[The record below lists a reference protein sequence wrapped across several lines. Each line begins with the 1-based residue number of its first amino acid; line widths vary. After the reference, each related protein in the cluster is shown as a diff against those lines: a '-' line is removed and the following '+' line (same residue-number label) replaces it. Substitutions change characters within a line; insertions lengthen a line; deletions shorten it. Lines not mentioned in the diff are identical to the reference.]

1 MRTNRQISVVSI
13 WIYEKLK
20 QKTINQS
27 ISTFFQQLTRIP
39 YLSVYG
45 VVHHHS
51 MIFDVV
57 ELVVDFHVV
66 VLVACL
72 DCKRL
77 NFDVIFGP
85 VIVSVNY
92 LQPMV
97 IVVVQPAT
105 AVSAADEAVVHVILL
120 FFAKIV
126 FAV

>member
-1 MRTNRQISVVSI
+1 
-13 WIYEKLK
+13 
-20 QKTINQS
+20 
-27 ISTFFQQLTRIP
+27 
-39 YLSVYG
+39 
-45 VVHHHS
+45 

-66 VLVACL
+66 VLVAYL

-85 VIVSVNY
+85 VIVSGNC